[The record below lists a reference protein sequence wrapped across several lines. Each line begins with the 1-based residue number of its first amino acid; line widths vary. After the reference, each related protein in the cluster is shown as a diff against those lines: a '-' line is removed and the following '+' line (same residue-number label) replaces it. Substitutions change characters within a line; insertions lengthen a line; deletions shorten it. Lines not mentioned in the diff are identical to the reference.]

1 MMAHATCTECNQLGF
16 LSKVKKK
23 LGKSLAKSAPLNSVR
38 VLGLKLCNFEV
49 GEKVYIGQD
58 LIVASM
64 ISEETCYLEIGNR
77 VSMAPRVTIILSS
90 DANWSHLMAKIKP
103 IRSYVKLEDDC
114 WIGTG
119 AIILPGITIGKCSI
133 VGAGAVVTKD
143 VPPYSVVAG
152 VPAKVMKKIGKF

>member
-1 MMAHATCTECNQLGF
+1 MMVYARYTECKQVGF

-23 LGKSLAKSAPLNSVR
+23 LGKSLAKSFPLNSVR

-58 LIVASM
+58 LIVASV
-64 ISEETCYLEIGNR
+64 ISEESCHLQIGNR
-77 VSMAPRVTIILSS
+77 VAIGPRVTIILSS
-90 DANWSHLMAKIKP
+90 DANWSNLMKKIQP
-103 IRSYVKLEDDC
+103 IKGTIILKNDC

-119 AIILPGITIGKCSI
+119 AIILPRVTIGECAI

-143 VPPYSVVAG
+143 VEAYTVVAG
-152 VPAKVMKKIGKF
+152 VPAKLVKKLT

>member
-1 MMAHATCTECNQLGF
+1 MVYARYTECKQVGF

-23 LGKSLAKSAPLNSVR
+23 LGKSLAKSFPLNSVR

-58 LIVASM
+58 LIVASV
-64 ISEETCYLEIGNR
+64 ISEESCHLQIGNR
-77 VSMAPRVTIILSS
+77 VAIGPRVTIILSS
-90 DANWSHLMAKIKP
+90 DANWSNLMKKIQP
-103 IRSYVKLEDDC
+103 IKGTIILKNDC

-119 AIILPGITIGKCSI
+119 AIILPRVTIGECAI

-143 VPPYSVVAG
+143 VEAYTVVAG
-152 VPAKVMKKIGKF
+152 VPAKLVKKLT